1 MTENLARFRV
11 LLIPA
16 VAIAV
21 LAAGLDVAQWLR
33 APPLW
38 ADEEMIAL
46 NLRDRPFADLAG
58 PLWLGQSA
66 PLAWLLLQRIVVL
79 IFGTADLTLRF
90 VPLLFGIATVGVAV
104 WIGRRWM
111 HPVSAALL
119 VLLCAF
125 GKWLSFFR
133 FEMKHYSADAFWALL
148 VPALAAWALE
158 NGDDRHAQQRW
169 TTWWVVAATAQ
180 FFSNGG
186 LLVTP
191 MCAVLVTVMLMR
203 DRGTRSAIRF
213 ALTGL
218 IWAIAFAAN
227 YQLSLQYTHH
237 SRFLRGYWAEALPA
251 EGSGILERF
260 AWVAQRVDDLSR
272 NPAGASFVIGLWA
285 CALSGFAFSS
295 RRRLAVLFASVPLTT
310 FLMAV
315 LGIVPLRDRL
325 SLWMVPSLYV
335 GIALLFDTA
344 TGWTVRAWQMRR
356 WTTAT
361 LAAAA
366 ACASLWVGADVLA
379 QGRPV
384 LEFSARHS
392 NHGLDDRTA
401 GKWVMDRR
409 LPGDAIV
416 TTHLGWPA
424 LWWYGGISLGQP
436 TPRGQLP
443 DGSVMYEA
451 VHERARSDCAELT
464 AEALSGRRRVLVHV
478 GFPDMPEGFF
488 DLLLRQLEPFGSSVE
503 FGEFANFSRTALITL
518 HQRPAG
524 EPTLVPAAPGRPA
537 PELTGCVTFRVA
549 RRW

>member
-1 MTENLARFRV
+1 MTVRPARFRV
-11 LLIPA
+11 LLIFA
-16 VAIAV
+16 VVIAIV
-21 LAAGLDVAQWLR
+21 AAGLDVAQWLR
-33 APPLW
+33 AAPFW

-46 NLRDRPFADLAG
+46 NLRDRAFTDLAG

-66 PLAWLLLQRIVVL
+66 PLAWLLLQRLVILV
-79 IFGTADLTLRF
+79 FGTADVTLRF
-90 VPLLFGIATVGVAV
+90 VPLLFGIATTGVAV
-104 WIGRRWM
+104 WVGRRFLA
-111 HPVSAALL
+111 PASAALL

-133 FEMKHYSADAFWALL
+133 FEMKHYSSDAFWALL
-148 VPALAAWALE
+148 LPALAAWVLE
-158 NGDDRHAQQRW
+158 NRDDRDAQQRW
-169 TTWWVVAATAQ
+169 TTWWVVAAVAQ

-186 LLVTP
+186 LLVAP
-191 MCAVLVTVMLMR
+191 MCAVIVALILLR
-203 DRGTRSAIRF
+203 NRGTRSAIRF

-218 IWAIAFAAN
+218 VWAFAFAVN
-227 YQLSLQYTHH
+227 YQVSLQHTHH
-237 SRFLRGYWAEALPA
+237 SRFLRGYWAEALPVQ
-251 EGSGILERF
+251 GSSIVERA
-260 AWVAQRVDDLSR
+260 AWLAHRVDDLAI
-272 NPAGASFVIGLWA
+272 NPGGASLEAGFWI
-285 CALSGFAFSS
+285 CALSGFAFS
-295 RRRLAVLFASVPLTT
+295 RKRAVALLFASVPLTAC
-310 FLMAV
+310 LLAAV
-315 LGIVPLRDRL
+315 GLVPLRDRL
-325 SLWMVPSLYV
+325 ALWTVPALYV

-401 GKWVMDRR
+401 AKWLMERR
-409 LPGDAIV
+409 LPGDAVV

-537 PELTGCVTFRVA
+537 PELTGCVTFRAA